1 MPFGNRYA
9 MPADNQFIA
18 KEKTVPADP
27 RCCRSRSWRIIF
39 DADSGM
45 PSRDRLQSAIRNLQ
59 SVILHR
65 GLSSVG
71 RAPQW
76 H

>member
-27 RCCRSRSWRIIF
+27 RCCRSRSWR
-39 DADSGM
+39 SSLM
-45 PSRDRLQSAIRNLQ
+45 PTQECLLEIGCNPQSEIYNL
-59 SVILHR
+59 
-65 GLSSVG
+65 
-71 RAPQW
+71 
-76 H
+76 